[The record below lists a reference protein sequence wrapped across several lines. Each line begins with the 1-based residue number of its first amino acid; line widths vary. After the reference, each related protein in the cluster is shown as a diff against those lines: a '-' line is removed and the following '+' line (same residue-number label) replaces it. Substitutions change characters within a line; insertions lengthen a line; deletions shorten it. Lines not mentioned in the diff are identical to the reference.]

1 MNRLWYLTFVCT
13 AVLSAG
19 CQEPSGGEKINAA
32 TARDQE
38 LTSQIEALKA
48 QNTVQTSQLLEV
60 RRREDVLI
68 EENRKLQFLR
78 QQHEKQL
85 KLLSNAPLERDKYRA
100 KVKKLNARIE
110 QLIGRIGQL
119 QADNKILRL
128 KSTTPTT
135 TPKTD
140 AEEY

>member
-1 MNRLWYLTFVCT
+1 M
-13 AVLSAG
+13 
-19 CQEPSGGEKINAA
+19 
-32 TARDQE
+32 
-38 LTSQIEALKA
+38 
-48 QNTVQTSQLLEV
+48 
-60 RRREDVLI
+60 LI

-78 QQHEKQL
+78 QQHEKQI

>member
-19 CQEPSGGEKINAA
+19 CQEPPGGEKINAA
-32 TARDQE
+32 ASHDQQ

-48 QNTVQTSQLLEV
+48 QNTIQASQLLEV

-68 EENRKLQFLR
+68 EKVRKLQFLCR
-78 QQHEKQL
+78 QQEKQI
-85 KLLSNAPLERDKYRA
+85 KLLSNAPPERDKYKA
-100 KVKKLNARIE
+100 QVKKLNARIE

-119 QADNKILRL
+119 QADNKLLRL
-128 KSTTPTT
+128 KSTTPATE
-135 TPKTD
+135 PKTN